1 MSAVPASRCRSVNDR
16 PVAPGGAYVLYW
28 MIASRRTTANFAL
41 QRAVEWCRELAL
53 PLLVFEALRVAYPWA
68 SDRLHGFVLQGM
80 SDNARRLARR
90 GVTCFP
96 YAEGTPGAGRG
107 LLAALA
113 AKAAVVVTDDYPA
126 FFLPRMIAAAGS
138 ALPQRLEAVDANG
151 LVPVQA
157 AGRSFPTAYAF
168 RRFLQSEL
176 PRHLGEL
183 PEDDPLGDAPVA
195 GAMIPSAVTT
205 RWPLAAEK
213 LLAAGPEALGRLP
226 IDHDTGRVAVIGG
239 TTAAESTLR
248 GFVAGRLP
256 RYAAQRRAV
265 EPDVSSHLSPYLHFG
280 HIGAHQVWREVVEHE
295 GWSIE
300 DLAASARGARRG
312 WWGTSEATE
321 AFLDQLVTWREL
333 GFNTQ
338 AFLPDC
344 ESLASLPRW
353 AQATLRAHA
362 ADPREHLYTLDEFAA
377 ARTHDPLW
385 NAAQTQLARE
395 GRIHNYLR
403 MLWGK
408 KILEWSASPAEALA
422 VMIELNNRFALDG
435 RDPNSVSGIF
445 WTLGRYDRPW
455 FPERPVFG
463 TVRTMSSTNTA
474 RKMDV
479 KPYLA
484 AYGSPG

>member
-1 MSAVPASRCRSVNDR
+1 MV
-16 PVAPGGAYVLYW
+16 
-28 MIASRRTTANFAL
+28 ASRRTTANFAL

-68 SDRLHGFVLQGM
+68 SDRLHAFVLQGM
-80 SDNARRLARR
+80 ADNARRLACR
-90 GVTCFP
+90 GVSCFP
-96 YAEGTPGAGRG
+96 YVEPRPGAGRG

-113 AKAAVVVTDDYPA
+113 AEAALVVTDEYPA
-126 FFLPRMIAAAGS
+126 FFLPRMIAAAS
-138 ALPQRLEAVDANG
+138 AALPQRLEAVDANG

-157 AGRSFPTAYAF
+157 AGRAFPTAYAF
-168 RRFLQSEL
+168 RRYLQAAL
-176 PRHLGEL
+176 PGHLGHL
-183 PEDDPLGDAPVA
+183 PADDPLADAPLTGALVSDAILARWPMASTELLAARPEALAALAIDHRTAPVA
-195 GAMIPSAVTT
+195 AS
-205 RWPLAAEK
+205 
-213 LLAAGPEALGRLP
+213 
-226 IDHDTGRVAVIGG
+226 GG

-248 GFVAGRLP
+248 GFIAGRLP

-300 DLAASARGARRG
+300 DLAPTARGARQG
-312 WWGTSEATE
+312 WWGMSAAAE
-321 AFLDQLVTWREL
+321 AFVDQLVTWREL
-333 GFNTQ
+333 GFNTA
-338 AFLPDC
+338 AFLP
-344 ESLASLPRW
+344 EYERLASLPQW
-353 AQATLRAHA
+353 AVATLSSHA
-362 ADPREHLYTLDEFAA
+362 GDRREHVYTLDQFAA

-385 NAAQTQLARE
+385 NAAQRQLVGE

-408 KILEWSASPAEALA
+408 KILEWSASPADALA
-422 VMIELNNRFALDG
+422 VMTELNNRFALDG

-455 FPERPVFG
+455 FPQRPVFG
-463 TVRTMSSTNTA
+463 TVRTMSSANTA
-474 RKMDV
+474 RKMNV

-484 AYGSPG
+484 AYGGAD